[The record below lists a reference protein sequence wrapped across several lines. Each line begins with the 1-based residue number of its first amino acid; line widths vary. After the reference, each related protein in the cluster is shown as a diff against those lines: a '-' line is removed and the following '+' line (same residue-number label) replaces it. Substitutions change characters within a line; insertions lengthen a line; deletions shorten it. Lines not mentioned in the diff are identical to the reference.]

1 MANMQTLGLQVA
13 LGSIFIL
20 GIGVPIATSVIDS
33 ANLTG
38 IAATVVTFVPVILV
52 AAYIFMVSKMSGLI
66 SAK

>member
-1 MANMQTLGLQVA
+1 MQTLGLQVA

-66 SAK
+66 NAK